1 VFYQPGAAADAV
13 REPGDGMETTAVQ
26 LDDPMTYVASGPPH
40 DFFDHL
46 RRDEPVHWHVSE
58 AYAPGFWV
66 VTKYSDVIAVE
77 RDVKTFSSSR
87 GGALLDDQQ
96 EGTEL
101 MMLNQD
107 PPQHTRLR
115 NLVARGFTPKVIKA
129 MEPHIREAARV
140 IVDRQVGT
148 EGVID
153 FVPSFAAELPLVV
166 IAELLGVPYEDRHKI
181 FEWSNRLIG
190 NADPEYNPG
199 TQEQA
204 MEASMEL
211 YMYAQSLADARRER
225 PMDDIVTTLIT
236 AELDGEKL
244 SDIEFNVFVLLLAVA
259 GNETTRNLISG
270 GMLTLM
276 EHPEQK
282 ARVVEDVT
290 GTLDTLVDEML
301 RYVSPVM
308 YFRRTVLS
316 DTELRGVELAAGD
329 KITVWYGAANRDEDV
344 FADPHSF
351 DVTRSPNEHI
361 AFGGRGPHYC
371 LGASLAKMEIKVMFE
386 EMLTRCPEMRLA
398 GEPARLASN
407 LINGIKHLPVT
418 LA

>member
-1 VFYQPGAAADAV
+1 MVTNPV
-13 REPGDGMETTAVQ
+13 H
-26 LDDPMTYVASGPPH
+26 LDDPDTYHAGPPH
-40 DFFDHL
+40 DFFDEL
-46 RRDEPVHWHVSE
+46 RRDEPVYWHPSE
-58 AYAPGFWV
+58 QYAPGFWV
-66 VTKYSDVIAVE
+66 CTRYADVIAIE
-77 RDVKTFSSSR
+77 RDSKTYSSAR
-87 GGALLDDQQ
+87 GGALLDDLH

-129 MEPHIREAARV
+129 MEPHIREAAKV
-140 IVDRQVGT
+140 IVDRQMGNDD
-148 EGVID
+148 VID
-153 FVPSFAAELPLVV
+153 FVPGFAAELPLVV

-190 NADPEYNPG
+190 NSDPEYNDGPP
-199 TQEQA
+199 EAA

-236 AELDGEKL
+236 AELDGEQL

-270 GMLTLM
+270 GMLALM
-276 EHPEQK
+276 QHPEQREQVL
-282 ARVVEDVT
+282 ADVP
-290 GTLDTLVDEML
+290 GTLDTLTDEML

-308 YFRRTVLS
+308 YFRRTATT
-316 DTELRGVELAAGD
+316 DTELRGVPIREND
-329 KITVWYGAANRDEDV
+329 KITVWYGAANRDEEV
-344 FADPHSF
+344 FADPHGF
-351 DVTRSPNEHI
+351 NATRSPNEHI

-371 LGASLAKMEIKVMFE
+371 LGVALARMEIKVMFS
-386 EMLTRCPEMRLA
+386 EMLTRVPEMRLV
-398 GEPARLASN
+398 GEPERLRSI
-407 LINGIKHLPVT
+407 LINGIKHLPVR
-418 LA
+418 LK

>member
-1 VFYQPGAAADAV
+1 MATTD
-13 REPGDGMETTAVQ
+13 TAVQ
-26 LDDPMTYVASGPPH
+26 LDDPQTYLSGPPH

-46 RRDEPVHWHVSE
+46 RRDDPVHWHESPN
-58 AYAPGFWV
+58 YPPGFWV
-66 VTKYSDVIAVE
+66 VTKYADVIGVE
-77 RDVKTFSSSR
+77 RDVKTFSSAR
-87 GGALLDDQQ
+87 GGALLDDQT

-115 NLVARGFTPKVIKA
+115 NLVARGFTPKVIKQ
-129 MEPHIREAARV
+129 MEPHIRQAAAE
-140 IVDRQVGT
+140 IVDRQVGNDD
-148 EGVID
+148 VID

-190 NADPEYNPG
+190 NSDSEYNQGAP
-199 TQEQA
+199 EEA
-204 MEASMEL
+204 VEASMEL
-211 YMYAQSLADARRER
+211 YMYAQSLADARRAR

-244 SDIEFNVFVLLLAVA
+244 SDVEFNVFVLLLAVA

-270 GMLTLM
+270 GMLALL
-276 EHPEQK
+276 EHPAQREIVL
-282 ARVVEDVT
+282 ADVS

-301 RYVSPVM
+301 RYVSPVL
-308 YFRRTVLS
+308 YIRRTSLT
-316 DTELRGVELAAGD
+316 DTELRGVPIREGD
-329 KITVWYGAANRDEDV
+329 KVTVWYGAANRDEDV
-344 FADPHSF
+344 FTDPHAF

-371 LGASLAKMEIKVMFE
+371 LGTALAKMEIKVMFE
-386 EMLTRCPEMRLA
+386 EMLTKAPGMRLA
-398 GEPARLASN
+398 GEPDRLASN

-418 LA
+418 LR

>member
-1 VFYQPGAAADAV
+1 MAMTD
-13 REPGDGMETTAVQ
+13 TAVQ
-26 LDDPMTYVASGPPH
+26 LDDPTTYLAGPPH
-40 DFFDHL
+40 AFFDYL
-46 RRDEPVHWHVSE
+46 RREEPVHWHASPN
-58 AYAPGFWV
+58 YAPGFWV
-66 VTKYSDVIAVE
+66 VTKYADVIGIE
-77 RDVKTFSSSR
+77 RDVKNFSSAL
-87 GGALLDDQQ
+87 GGALLDDQV

-129 MEPHIREAARV
+129 MEPHIREAAQQ
-140 IVDRQVGT
+140 IVARQLDNDD
-148 EGVID
+148 VID
-153 FVPSFAAELPLVV
+153 FVPNFAAELPLVV

-190 NADPEYNPG
+190 NSDEEYNQGSP
-199 TQEQA
+199 EEA

-236 AELDGEKL
+236 AELDGEQL

-270 GMLTLM
+270 GMLALM

-282 ARVVEDVT
+282 EIVLADVP

-308 YFRRTVLS
+308 YFRRTVVA
-316 DTELRGVELAAGD
+316 DTELRGVPLQAGQ

-344 FADPHSF
+344 FTDPHTF

-371 LGASLAKMEIKVMFE
+371 LGTALAKMEIKTMFE
-386 EMLTRCPEMRLA
+386 EMLTQAPDMRLA
-398 GEPARLASN
+398 GEPDRLASN
-407 LINGIKHLPVT
+407 LINGIKHLPVK
-418 LA
+418 LH

>member
-1 VFYQPGAAADAV
+1 MAMTD
-13 REPGDGMETTAVQ
+13 TAVQ
-26 LDDPMTYVASGPPH
+26 LDDPTTYLAGPPH
-40 DFFDHL
+40 AFFDYL
-46 RRDEPVHWHVSE
+46 RREEPVHWHASPN
-58 AYAPGFWV
+58 YAPGFWV
-66 VTKYSDVIAVE
+66 VTKYADVIGIE
-77 RDVKTFSSSR
+77 RDVKNFSSAL
-87 GGALLDDQQ
+87 GGALLDDQV

-129 MEPHIREAARV
+129 MEPHIREAAQQ
-140 IVDRQVGT
+140 IVARQLDNDD
-148 EGVID
+148 VID
-153 FVPSFAAELPLVV
+153 FVPNFAAELPLVV

-190 NADPEYNPG
+190 NSDEEYNQGAP
-199 TQEQA
+199 EEA

-236 AELDGEKL
+236 AELDGEQL

-270 GMLTLM
+270 GMLALM

-282 ARVVEDVT
+282 EIVLADVP

-308 YFRRTVLS
+308 YFRRTVVA
-316 DTELRGVELAAGD
+316 DTELRGVPLQAGQ

-344 FADPHSF
+344 FTDPHGF

-371 LGASLAKMEIKVMFE
+371 LGTALAKMEIKTMFE
-386 EMLTRCPEMRLA
+386 EMLTQAPDMRLV
-398 GEPARLASN
+398 GEPDRLASN
-407 LINGIKHLPVT
+407 LINGIKHLPVK
-418 LA
+418 LR

>member
-1 VFYQPGAAADAV
+1 MAMTD
-13 REPGDGMETTAVQ
+13 TAVQ
-26 LDDPMTYVASGPPH
+26 LDDPTTYLAGPPH
-40 DFFDHL
+40 AFFDYL
-46 RRDEPVHWHVSE
+46 RREEPVHWHASPN
-58 AYAPGFWV
+58 YAPGFWV
-66 VTKYSDVIAVE
+66 VTKYADVIGIE
-77 RDVKTFSSSR
+77 RDVKNFSSAL
-87 GGALLDDQQ
+87 GGALLDDQV

-129 MEPHIREAARV
+129 MEPHIREAAQQ
-140 IVDRQVGT
+140 IVARQLGNDD
-148 EGVID
+148 VID
-153 FVPSFAAELPLVV
+153 FVPNFAAELPLVV

-190 NADPEYNPG
+190 NSDEEYNQGSP
-199 TQEQA
+199 EEA

-236 AELDGEKL
+236 AELDGEQL

-270 GMLTLM
+270 GMLALM

-282 ARVVEDVT
+282 EIVLADVP

-308 YFRRTVLS
+308 YFRRTVVA
-316 DTELRGVELAAGD
+316 DTELRGVPLQAGQ

-344 FADPHSF
+344 FTDPHTF

-371 LGASLAKMEIKVMFE
+371 LGTALAKMEIKTMFE
-386 EMLTRCPEMRLA
+386 EMLTQAPDMRLA
-398 GEPARLASN
+398 GEPDRLASN
-407 LINGIKHLPVT
+407 LINGIKHLPVK
-418 LA
+418 LH

>member
-1 VFYQPGAAADAV
+1 MTTTD
-13 REPGDGMETTAVQ
+13 TAVQ
-26 LDDPMTYVASGPPH
+26 LDDPNTYLVGPPH

-46 RRDEPVHWHVSE
+46 RRDEPVHWHESPN
-58 AYAPGFWV
+58 YPPGFWV
-66 VTKYSDVIAVE
+66 VTKYADVIGIE
-77 RDVKTFSSSR
+77 RDVKTFSSAQ
-87 GGALLDDQQ
+87 GGALLDDQA

-129 MEPHIREAARV
+129 MEPHIREAAQQ
-140 IVDRQVGT
+140 IVARQLGNDD
-148 EGVID
+148 VID
-153 FVPSFAAELPLVV
+153 FVPNFAAELPLVV

-190 NADPEYNPG
+190 NSDEEYNQGAP
-199 TQEQA
+199 EEA

-244 SDIEFNVFVLLLAVA
+244 TDIEFNVFVLLLAVA

-270 GMLTLM
+270 GMLALM
-276 EHPEQK
+276 EHPDEK
-282 ARVVEDVT
+282 ARVLADVP

-308 YFRRTVLS
+308 YFRRTALT
-316 DTELRGVELAAGD
+316 DTELRGVEIKQGQ
-329 KITVWYGAANRDEDV
+329 KVTVWYGAANRDEDV
-344 FADPHSF
+344 FADPHRF

-371 LGASLAKMEIKVMFE
+371 LGTALAKMEIKVMFE
-386 EMLTRCPEMRLA
+386 EMLTKAPDMRLV
-398 GEPARLASN
+398 GEPDRLASN
-407 LINGIKHLPVT
+407 LINGIKHLPVK
-418 LA
+418 LH

>member
-1 VFYQPGAAADAV
+1 
-13 REPGDGMETTAVQ
+13 METTAVQ
-26 LDDPMTYVASGPPH
+26 LDVPETYLSGPPH

-46 RRDEPVHWHVSE
+46 RRDAPVYWHESDR
-58 AYAPGFWV
+58 YPPGFWV
-66 VTKYSDVIAVE
+66 CTRYSDVIAIE
-77 RDVKTFSSSR
+77 RDVKTFSSAR
-87 GGALLDDQQ
+87 GGALLEDQG

-115 NLVARGFTPKVIKA
+115 NLVARGFTPKVIKQ
-129 MEPHIREAARV
+129 MEPHIREAAKV
-140 IVDRQVGT
+140 IVDRQMGNDD
-148 EGVID
+148 VID
-153 FVPSFAAELPLVV
+153 FVPNFAAELPLVV
-166 IAELLGVPYEDRHKI
+166 IAELLGVPYEDRHKL
-181 FEWSNRLIG
+181 FEWSNRLVG
-190 NADPEYNPG
+190 NSDPEYNSGSP
-199 TQEQA
+199 EEA

-225 PMDDIVTTLIT
+225 PMDDIVTTLIS
-236 AELDGEKL
+236 AELDGEQL

-270 GMLTLM
+270 GMLTLLQ
-276 EHPEQK
+276 HPEQRE
-282 ARVVEDVT
+282 RVLADVP

-308 YFRRTVLS
+308 YFRRTVMT
-316 DTELRGVELAAGD
+316 DTELHGVPLKQNE

-344 FADPHSF
+344 FPDAHHF
-351 DVTRSPNEHI
+351 DVTRAPNEHI

-371 LGASLAKMEIKVMFE
+371 LGTALAKMEIKVMFS
-386 EMLTRCPEMRLA
+386 EMLARIPDMKLA
-398 GEPARLASN
+398 GEPQRLASN

-418 LA
+418 LG

>member
-1 VFYQPGAAADAV
+1 MATPLT
-13 REPGDGMETTAVQ
+13 ETTDTAVQ
-26 LDDPMTYVASGPPH
+26 LDDPTTYLAGPPH
-40 DFFDHL
+40 AFFDYL
-46 RRDEPVHWHVSE
+46 RREEPVHWHASPN
-58 AYAPGFWV
+58 YAPGFWV
-66 VTKYSDVIAVE
+66 VTKYADVIGIE
-77 RDVKTFSSSR
+77 RDVKSFSSAL

-129 MEPHIREAARV
+129 MEPHIREAAQQ
-140 IVDRQVGT
+140 IVARQLDNDD
-148 EGVID
+148 VID
-153 FVPSFAAELPLVV
+153 FVPHFAAELPLVV

-190 NADPEYNPG
+190 NSDSEYNQGAP
-199 TQEQA
+199 EEA

-225 PMDDIVTTLIT
+225 PMDDIVTTLIS
-236 AELDGEKL
+236 AELDGEQL

-270 GMLTLM
+270 GMLALM
-276 EHPEQK
+276 ENPEQK
-282 ARVVEDVT
+282 ERVLADVP

-308 YFRRTVLS
+308 YFRRTVVA
-316 DTELRGVELAAGD
+316 DTELRGVPLQAGQ

-344 FADPHSF
+344 FTDPHTF

-371 LGASLAKMEIKVMFE
+371 LGTALAKMEIKTMFE
-386 EMLTRCPEMRLA
+386 EMLTQAPDMRLA
-398 GEPARLASN
+398 GEPDRLASN
-407 LINGIKHLPVT
+407 LINGIKHLPVK
-418 LA
+418 LH

>member
-1 VFYQPGAAADAV
+1 MVTNP
-13 REPGDGMETTAVQ
+13 VQ
-26 LDDPMTYVASGPPH
+26 LDDPNSYGDGPPH
-40 DFFDHL
+40 EFFDEL
-46 RRDEPVHWHVSE
+46 RRDAPVYWLDSE
-58 AYAPGFWV
+58 LYPPGFWV
-66 VTKYSDVIAVE
+66 ATKYADVIAIE
-77 RDVKTFSSSR
+77 RDVKTFSSAG

-129 MEPHIREAARV
+129 MEPHIREAAKL
-140 IVDRQVGT
+140 IVDRQIGS
-148 EGVID
+148 EEVID
-153 FVPSFAAELPLVV
+153 FVPNFAAELPLVV

-190 NADPEYNPG
+190 NSDPEYNDGPP
-199 TQEQA
+199 EQA
-204 MEASMEL
+204 LEASMEL

-236 AELDGEKL
+236 ADLDGEQL

-270 GMLTLM
+270 GMLALM
-276 EHPEQK
+276 EHPE
-282 ARVVEDVT
+282 ARAAVLADVP

-301 RYVSPVM
+301 RFVSPVM
-308 YFRRTVLS
+308 YFRRTVMV
-316 DTELRGVELAAGD
+316 DTELRGVALKAGD
-329 KITVWYGAANRDEDV
+329 KITIWYGAANRDEDV
-344 FADPHSF
+344 FADPHAF
-351 DVTRSPNEHI
+351 DPTRSPNEHI

-371 LGASLAKMEIKVMFE
+371 LGTALAKMEIKVMFS
-386 EMLTRCPEMRLA
+386 EMLTRIPDMRLV
-398 GEPARLASN
+398 GEPERLRSN
-407 LINGIKHLPVT
+407 LINGIKHMPVR
-418 LA
+418 LS

>member
-1 VFYQPGAAADAV
+1 
-13 REPGDGMETTAVQ
+13 MLKHAVQ
-26 LDDPMTYVASGPPH
+26 LDDPTTYLAGPPH
-40 DFFDHL
+40 DFFDEL
-46 RRDEPVHWHVSE
+46 RRDEPVHWHPSTN
-58 AYAPGFWV
+58 YAPGFWV
-66 VTKYSDVIAVE
+66 VTKYADVIAIE
-77 RDVKTFSSSR
+77 RDAKTFSSAK

-96 EGTEL
+96 DGTEL

-129 MEPHIREAARV
+129 MEPHIREAAKV
-140 IVDRQVGT
+140 IVDRQLGN
-148 EGVID
+148 EDVID
-153 FVPSFAAELPLVV
+153 FVPNFAAELPLVV

-190 NADPEYNPG
+190 NSDPEYNQGAP
-199 TQEQA
+199 EEA

-236 AELDGEKL
+236 AELDGEQL

-270 GMLTLM
+270 GMLALL
-276 EHPEQK
+276 EHPDQ
-282 ARVVEDVT
+282 RDVVLADVP

-308 YFRRTVLS
+308 YFRRTATV
-316 DTELRGVELAAGD
+316 DTELRGVPIKEND
-329 KITVWYGAANRDEDV
+329 KVTIWYGAANRDEDV
-344 FADPHSF
+344 FADAHAF

-371 LGASLAKMEIKVMFE
+371 LGVALAKMEIRVMFE
-386 EMLTRCPEMRLA
+386 EMLTRVPQMRLA
-398 GEPARLASN
+398 GEPQRLTSN

-418 LA
+418 LS